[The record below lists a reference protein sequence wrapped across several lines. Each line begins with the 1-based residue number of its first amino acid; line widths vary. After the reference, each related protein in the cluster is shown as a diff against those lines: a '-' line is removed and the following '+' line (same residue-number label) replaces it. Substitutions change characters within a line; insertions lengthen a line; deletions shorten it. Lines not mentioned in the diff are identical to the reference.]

1 MKPEAI
7 VEQQEFRRTLQLI
20 RAATLLSYADEVV
33 LITERS
39 YTPSAARN
47 AQKLHDF
54 RRTPDPEADE
64 AIAVLARDISRPMTM
79 AELVRASGLGGRAF
93 RAAFKAI
100 YAGLLRVLDTGD
112 ILPSTRIIM
121 EVSQ

>member
-1 MKPEAI
+1 M
-7 VEQQEFRRTLQLI
+7 
-20 RAATLLSYADEVV
+20 

-64 AIAVLARDISRPMTM
+64 AIAALAHDISCPMTI
-79 AELVRASGLGGRAF
+79 AELAQASGLGGRAF

-100 YAGLLRVLDTGD
+100 YAGLLRVLDAGD
-112 ILPSTRIIM
+112 ILPSTRIIS
-121 EVSQ
+121 EVAQ